1 MDTDLSPDDDV
12 EGFSDLS
19 GTLGIAPADDDEL
32 LGSVDPAA
40 DDDELL
46 LGRVAAVITW
56 EGLGLF
62 VLSN

>member
-19 GTLGIAPADDDEL
+19 GTLGIAPAADDEL
-32 LGSVDPAA
+32 LGNVDPE